1 VVGTHNH
8 KPDTPAPVEVI
19 GKTPDTVNFDFF
31 ASKLGMDTI
40 PVPKKYAPAEGP
52 ASLRDAIIQNY
63 KHEFRTILLKAQNG
77 NGCEQLR
84 RIIKGQ
90 AETSEPMWRAGLSIA
105 KFCEDGEK
113 AAHKISNQ
121 HPEYTPELTLKK
133 LDLIKGPYRCT
144 TFDENE
150 GGCR

>member
-1 VVGTHNH
+1 MLVNK
-8 KPDTPAPVEVI
+8 KPDA
-19 GKTPDTVNFDFF
+19 VNFDFF
-31 ASKLGMDTI
+31 ASRLGMDTI
-40 PVPKKYAPAEGP
+40 QVPQKRTGADGP
-52 ASLRDAIIQNY
+52 ASLRDALLENINY
-63 KHEFRTILLKAQNG
+63 SFREILRKAQNG

-121 HPEYTPELTLKK
+121 HLST
-133 LDLIKGPYRCT
+133 RQS
-144 TFDENE
+144 
-150 GGCR
+150 